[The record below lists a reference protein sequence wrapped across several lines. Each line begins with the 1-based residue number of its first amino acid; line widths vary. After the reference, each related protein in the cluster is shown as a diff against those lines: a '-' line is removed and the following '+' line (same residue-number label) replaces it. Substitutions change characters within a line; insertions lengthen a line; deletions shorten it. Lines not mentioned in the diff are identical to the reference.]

1 MRMDAR
7 LHRFGL
13 LSTVGLAFGLS
24 LGLASAALAQGSFKY
39 PAATKDATVDTIHG
53 VSVADPFRWLENGEA
68 PETRSWIEQQN
79 AITMP
84 YLQAIPQRGEIEAR
98 ITALWN
104 YERFGAPSKDGG
116 LYFYSYNSG
125 LLNQP
130 ILYVTKSANERGEV
144 LIDPKEFDEKGTK
157 ALAGSAVSDNGK
169 YYAYAIADGG
179 SDWTQ
184 WRIRD
189 IATKKDLPDVIRWVK
204 FSGAS
209 WMPDSSGFLYSRYDE
224 PKEGKE
230 LTAVNYYPKMYLHK
244 VGQQQAENIKIY
256 ERPDQKEW
264 GIGGGVTED
273 DQYLILSLSQGT
285 DPKNRMYVRDIKAN
299 PLGTAPTAIDTKISA
314 VENDI
319 KGLQDQIDAMA
330 KDADTKPLQTKIESK
345 RAERASLVA
354 SQNNTAQGFVELLND
369 FDASYEYVGND
380 GPIFY
385 ISTNLKAPKTRL
397 IAIDLRKPARE
408 NWKEIIPESTETLQG
423 VGMVS
428 DSFFATYLKDAKTQ
442 VKQFDR
448 TGKLVREVKFPGI
461 GTAGGF
467 GGKRED
473 KETYYS
479 FTSYNVPPSVY
490 KFDVATGES
499 TLWKRPDV
507 KFAPDDFE
515 VTQQFYTS
523 KDGTKVPMFITHK
536 KGIKLDGSNPTLL
549 YGYGGFNIPLTP
561 SFSPRTI
568 AWLER
573 GGVYAVA
580 NIRGGGEYGEE
591 WHQAGTGVKKQNVFD
606 DFIGAAEYLIAQKY
620 TSKGKIACE
629 GGSNGGLLVG
639 AMIAQRPDLWGA
651 TLPAVG
657 VMDMLRFQKF
667 TIGWAWKSDYGDT
680 EKDKAVFDAVYAY
693 SPYHA
698 ALRTKNAKWPA
709 TMVLTA
715 DRDDR
720 VVPAHSFKFA
730 AAIQA
735 TQTGDQPVLIRIDT
749 RAGHGAGK
757 STSQRI
763 EEAADVTA
771 FLVKNLGMK

>member
-1 MRMDAR
+1 MRR
-7 LHRFGL
+7 SSNLV
-13 LSTVGLAFGLS
+13 SVVGLAVGSAF
-24 LGLASAALAQGSFKY
+24 GLASDAAAQGPFKY
-39 PAATKDATVDTIHG
+39 PSATKQNVVDVIHG
-53 VSVADPFRWLENGEA
+53 VEVADPFRWLEDNESA
-68 PETRSWIEQQN
+68 ETRSWIDQQN

-84 YLQAIPQRGEIEAR
+84 YLQAIPQREAIEGR
-98 ITALWN
+98 ITELWN
-104 YERFGAPSKDGG
+104 YERFGSPSRDGG
-116 LYFYSYNSG
+116 WYFYSYNSG
-125 LLNQP
+125 LLNQS
-130 ILYVTKSANERGEV
+130 ILYVTKSLAEKGDV
-144 LIDPKEFDEKGTK
+144 LIDPKEFDEKGTV
-157 ALAGSAVSDNGK
+157 ALAGSAVSDDGK
-169 YYAYAIADGG
+169 YFAYATADGG
-179 SDWTQ
+179 SDWTK
-184 WRIRD
+184 WKIREV
-189 IATKKDLPDVIRWVK
+189 ATKKDLPDEIKWVK

-209 WMPDSSGFLYSRYDE
+209 WLPDSSGFFYSRYDE
-224 PKEGKE
+224 PKAGSE
-230 LTAVNYYPKMYLHK
+230 LTAVNYYPKFFLHK
-244 VGQQQAENIKIY
+244 VGQKQAENVKIY

-273 DQYLILSLSQGT
+273 DRYLILSLSQGT
-285 DPKNRMYVRDIKAN
+285 DPKNRLYVRDLSTHPIGSK
-299 PLGTAPTAIDTKISA
+299 PTETDVRIIA
-314 VENDI
+314 VESDI
-319 KGLQDQIDAMA
+319 RGLQDQIDAMPKEKA
-330 KDADTKPLQTKIESK
+330 ESAAKPLLDKIAAK
-345 RAERASLVA
+345 RAERADLVK
-354 SQNNTAQGFVELLND
+354 SQGNVAHGFVELLND

-380 GPIFY
+380 GPVFY
-385 ISTNLKAPKTRL
+385 ISTNLNAPKSRL
-397 IAIDLRKPARE
+397 IAIDLTKPARE
-408 NWKEIIPESTETLQG
+408 NWKEIIPQAEETLQG
-423 VGMVS
+423 TGMVG
-428 DSFFATYLKDAKTQ
+428 DFFFASYLKDAKTQ

-461 GTAGGF
+461 GSAGGF

-473 KETYYS
+473 KETFYS

-490 KFDVATGES
+490 RFDINTGES
-499 TLWKRPDV
+499 SVWKKPEV
-507 KFAPDDFE
+507 KFNPDEFE
-515 VTQQFYTS
+515 VSQQWYTS
-523 KDGTKVPMFITHK
+523 KDGTKVPMFVTHK

-561 SFSPRTI
+561 GFSPRTI

-580 NIRGGGEYGEE
+580 NIRGGGEFGET
-591 WHQAGTGVKKQNVFD
+591 WHKAGTGVNKQNVFD
-606 DFIGAAEYLIAQKY
+606 DFISAAEYLIAQKY

-680 EKDKAVFDAVYAY
+680 EKDKALFETVLKY

-698 ALRTKNAKWPA
+698 VLRTKDAKWPA
-709 TMVLTA
+709 TLVLTA

-771 FLVKNLGMK
+771 FLVKHLGGK

>member
-1 MRMDAR
+1 MHA
-7 LHRFGL
+7 GL
-13 LSTVGLAFGLS
+13 RRRGILAAVGLAFGLV
-24 LGLASAALAQGSFKY
+24 SAALGQGSFKY
-39 PAATKDATVDTIHG
+39 PPAPRESTVETIHG
-53 VSVADPFRWLENGEA
+53 VEVADPFRWLEDNESA
-68 PETRSWIEQQN
+68 ATKAWVTAQN
-79 AITMP
+79 EITMP
-84 YLQAIPQRGEIEAR
+84 YLKAIPQRAEIEKR
-98 ITALWN
+98 ITELWN

-130 ILYVTKSANERGEV
+130 ILYVTKSVDERGEV
-144 LIDPKEFDEKGTK
+144 LIDPKEFDASGTK
-157 ALAGSAVSDNGK
+157 ALAGASVSDDGK
-169 YYAYAIADGG
+169 YYAYAVADGG
-179 SDWTQ
+179 SDWNI

-189 IATKKDLPDVIRWVK
+189 IATKKDLADEIRWVK

-209 WMPDSSGFLYSRYDE
+209 WLPDSSGFLYSRYDE
-224 PKEGKE
+224 PKAGQE

-244 VGQQQAENIKIY
+244 VGQKQAENVKIY

-285 DPKNRMYVRDIKAN
+285 DPKNRLFVRDLKAN
-299 PLGTAPTAIDTKISA
+299 PLGSAPTETDGKIA
-314 VENDI
+314 ATENKI
-319 KGLQDQIDAMA
+319 RTLQDQIDAA
-330 KDADTKPLQTKIESK
+330 GKGADTGAIQKQIQAARE
-345 RAERASLVA
+345 ERAKLVA
-354 SQNNTAQGFVELLND
+354 SQANMAHGFLELLNE
-369 FDASYEYVGND
+369 FDGSYEYVGND
-380 GPIFY
+380 GPVFY
-385 ISTNLKAPKTRL
+385 ISTNLNAPKTRL
-397 IAIDLRKPARE
+397 ISIDLRKPARE
-408 NWKEIIPESTETLQG
+408 NWKEIIPEAAETLQG
-423 VGMVS
+423 VGMVG
-428 DSFFATYLKDAKTQ
+428 DYFFVSYLKDAKTQ

-448 TGKLVREVKFPGI
+448 SGKLVREVKFPGI
-461 GTAGGF
+461 GSAGGF

-473 KETYYS
+473 KETFYS

-490 KFDVATGES
+490 KFNIETGES
-499 TLWKRPDV
+499 VLWKRPSV
-507 KFAPDDFE
+507 KFNPDDFE
-515 VTQQFYTS
+515 VSQQFYTS
-523 KDGTKVPMFITHK
+523 KDGTKVPMFIAHK
-536 KGIKLDGSNPTLL
+536 KGIKLDGTNPTLL

-561 SFSPRTI
+561 GFSPRTI

-573 GGVYAVA
+573 GGVYVVA
-580 NIRGGGEYGEE
+580 NIRGGGEYGEA
-591 WHQAGTGVKKQNVFD
+591 WHKAGTGVTKQNVFD
-606 DFIGAAEYLIAQKY
+606 DFISAAEHLIDKKY

-651 TLPAVG
+651 ALPAVG

-680 EKDKAVFDAVYAY
+680 EGDKAVFDAVYAY

-698 ALRTKNAKWPA
+698 VLRAKSPQWPA

-771 FLVKNLGMK
+771 FLVKHLGAK